1 LNYPSTQHTYLTP
14 SFSIPQSLGQHLV
27 VEQSYKGSGLRNI
40 GNTCFMNSVLQ
51 LLFNLS
57 EFNAS
62 LVQAAIYYGGKMP
75 VIRAYLDV
83 ALRAGVFSGGE
94 DGTVDIVDTYILKE
108 ALDSHCPNFRG
119 KSQHDGQEYLT
130 CLLTEMSEELDTSYQ
145 AMKMSNP
152 GAADLN
158 PVKKFFDLTT
168 RDTRECTRCWNEWYV
183 CLCES
188 SCCFTCI
195 SAHPLIHIYIS

>member
-1 LNYPSTQHTYLTP
+1 
-14 SFSIPQSLGQHLV
+14 
-27 VEQSYKGSGLRNI
+27 
-40 GNTCFMNSVLQ
+40 MNSMLQ

-83 ALRAGVFSGGE
+83 ALRAGVFSGDE
-94 DGTVDIVDTYILKE
+94 NGTVDIVDTYILKE

-130 CLLTEMSEELDTSYQ
+130 YLLTEMSEELDTSYQ

-158 PVKKFFDLTT
+158 PVKKIFDLTT
-168 RDTRECTRCWNEWYV
+168 RDKRECTRCSNEWCV
-183 CLCES
+183 HCLVTYLAAS
-188 SCCFTCI
+188 RVFQLT
-195 SAHPLIHIYIS
+195 L